1 MAKHKAKRYDGV
13 EGSVV
18 TEKRVDLA
26 NPGAYK
32 MPMPRKSDAE
42 IEESFSKET
51 EPGSSTPSLSGE
63 SAPSKPKAR
72 IVSKKELEASGLS
85 LRDFLNKERGLDRKQ
100 PANWKKRGFFGSET
114 GGDAAVMYRKSM
126 SKGGVARSS
135 ASKRADG
142 CAERGHTKGRNV

>member
-1 MAKHKAKRYDGV
+1 MTKRKVKRYDGI
-13 EGSVV
+13 EGSMVG
-18 TEKRVDLA
+18 EDAGRMSDLSTKVETGEG
-26 NPGAYK
+26 PQK
-32 MPMPRKSDAE
+32 MQAE
-42 IEESFSKET
+42 
-51 EPGSSTPSLSGE
+51 
-63 SAPSKPKAR
+63 PSKPKAR

-100 PANWKKRGFFGSET
+100 PANWKKHGFYGSET